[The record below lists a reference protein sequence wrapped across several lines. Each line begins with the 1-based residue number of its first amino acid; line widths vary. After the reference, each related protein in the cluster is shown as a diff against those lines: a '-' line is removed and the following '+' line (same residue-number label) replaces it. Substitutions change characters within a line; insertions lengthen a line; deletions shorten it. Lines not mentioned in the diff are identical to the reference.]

1 MVRLICKYICNQE
14 NPLIG
19 VIGVWTIF
27 YIKNMTTINAPAYK
41 GNFLEVFENAAMY
54 SDTINVWTEKG
65 NVVIVSEE
73 EYRNI
78 METLHITSIPK
89 MKEKIIEGLKTPLNE
104 CLSEEEVNF

>member
-1 MVRLICKYICNQE
+1 
-14 NPLIG
+14 
-19 VIGVWTIF
+19 
-27 YIKNMTTINAPAYK
+27 MTTINAPAYK

-104 CLSEEEVNF
+104 CLSEEEVDFSSCIFYSPFPFKIPFICSRL